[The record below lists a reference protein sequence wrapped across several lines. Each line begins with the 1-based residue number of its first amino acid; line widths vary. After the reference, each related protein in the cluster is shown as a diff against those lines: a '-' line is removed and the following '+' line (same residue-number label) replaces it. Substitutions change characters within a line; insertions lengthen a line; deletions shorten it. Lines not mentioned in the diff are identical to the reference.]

1 MEVGDLAPVHRR
13 DRTGLAELLAADLC
27 GLDLVACHGRG
38 GPARRAAR
46 PLDVSRPILV
56 VIDGAK
62 APLRAVN
69 DMFDHPIV
77 RRWASRAE
85 VNPGQAT
92 DGEPAS

>member
-1 MEVGDLAPVHRR
+1 LTAPRPPRAGRGR
-13 DRTGLAELLAADLC
+13 DRAR
-27 GLDLVACHGRG
+27 HGRG
-38 GPARRAAR
+38 DLLAGLRDRG
-46 PLDVSRPILV
+46 LDVTRPILV

-77 RRWASRAE
+77 QRWASRAE